1 MSNYRL
7 DVKGL
12 ITLGDYSNIYDS
24 MGMINKNDSLTITIG
39 EGNEKELEIVKSI
52 LKYKDFLIDEDTK
65 DVDRE
70 YFITAHKKI

>member
-24 MGMINKNDSLTITIG
+24 MEMINKNDSLTITIS
-39 EGNEKELEIVKSI
+39 EENENEIEIVKSM
-52 LKYKDFLIDEDTK
+52 LKYKDFLIDENIK
-65 DVDRE
+65 DVDKE
-70 YFITAHKKI
+70 YFITAYRKN